1 MKKMKN
7 YLFLQNLKI
16 NPKGPVNI
24 YGNTGPGNLQRD
36 RLLFWPFVRT
46 GPPVILKHQS
56 TGPPIISM
64 LFFNGARDY
73 FQVLRYGAM
82 DYFQWCQLYGTNNYF
97 SIFSRILYGTKD
109 YFPDFSTGPM
119 IFLPFLKKFSRFLE
133 PYCQSLKWVWRHIL
147 SQSYDRFAYRE
158 IQICRPASGLARES
172 KRHGRLSFD
181 HGCQGH
187 DFISIWI
194 CSITYF

>member
-1 MKKMKN
+1 MLSV
-7 YLFLQNLKI
+7 YLQYMLSSDARNVTIEWSKSTVRVIIHWVLHYHLK
-16 NPKGPVNI
+16 GAVNI

-158 IQICRPASGLARES
+158 NSNLPTSLRPGEG
-172 KRHGRLSFD
+172 K
-181 HGCQGH
+181 
-187 DFISIWI
+187 
-194 CSITYF
+194 

>member
-1 MKKMKN
+1 
-7 YLFLQNLKI
+7 
-16 NPKGPVNI
+16 
-24 YGNTGPGNLQRD
+24 
-36 RLLFWPFVRT
+36 
-46 GPPVILKHQS
+46 
-56 TGPPIISM
+56 M

-73 FQVLRYGAM
+73 FQVLRYRAM

-97 SIFSRILYGTKD
+97 SIFFRILYGTKD

-133 PYCQSLKWVWRHIL
+133 PYCQSLKWVWRHIS
-147 SQSYDRFAYRE
+147 SQSYDIFTYRE

-194 CSITYF
+194 CLITYFSVTLIYAIASQHVRVSTGAFFPVFIYTRRWKCVFPLTKRQRNLAGSYA